1 MSNGS
6 LLNVI
11 DVGSHDGV
19 FMGLVSVSVVMP
31 ALNEQE
37 NIQAAIES
45 TFKAFERRNLD
56 GEIIAVN
63 DGSVDQT
70 GKIIE
75 DLMKVYPQLKMV
87 RHESAMGIGR
97 SFFDGVKAA
106 TKDVVVMFPGDNEN
120 NPDDALNFVSLLS
133 EVDIVVPFIQNIE
146 VRNKGRRILSST
158 YRFIINMSFG
168 INLNYTNGTVFYR
181 RTILEEIELVSSG
194 FFYQA
199 ELLIKLIRNGYLFAE
214 VPNFLYTRGSGKSKA
229 TTLKSLIR
237 VMKSYL
243 NLFYNVHFARGGGRS
258 LKAKDL
264 HQQSV
269 SYRKYQALK
278 ESNAH

>member
-1 MSNGS
+1 
-6 LLNVI
+6 
-11 DVGSHDGV
+11 
-19 FMGLVSVSVVMP
+19 MP
-31 ALNEQE
+31 ALNEEE

-45 TFKAFERRNLD
+45 TFKAFERRGLD

-75 DLMKVYPQLKMV
+75 DLMKIYPNKLKVV

-97 SFFDGVKAA
+97 SFFDGVKVA

-120 NPDDALNFVSLLS
+120 NPDDALNFISIMS
-133 EVDIVVPFIQNIE
+133 EVDIIVPFIQNIE
-146 VRNKGRRILSST
+146 VRNKSRRLLSST

-181 RTILEEIELVSSG
+181 RAILSEVELISSG

-214 VPNFLYTRGSGKSKA
+214 VPNFLFTRGSGKSKA

-243 NLFYNVHFARGGGRS
+243 KLFYNVHISSREGRS
-258 LKAKDL
+258 LAGKEL
-264 HQQSV
+264 HKQSV

-278 ESNAH
+278 ENF

>member
-1 MSNGS
+1 MS
-6 LLNVI
+6 
-11 DVGSHDGV
+11 
-19 FMGLVSVSVVMP
+19 LVSVSVVMP
-31 ALNEQE
+31 ALNEEE

-45 TFKAFERRNLD
+45 TFMAFERRKLD
-56 GEIIAVN
+56 GEIIVVN

-70 GKIIE
+70 GKIING
-75 DLMKVYPQLKMV
+75 LMQQYPNLKVVK
-87 RHESAMGIGR
+87 HEAAMGIGR
-97 SFFDGVKAA
+97 SFFDGVKVA

-120 NPDDALNFVSLLS
+120 NPDDALNFISIMS
-133 EVDIVVPFIQNIE
+133 EVDIIVPFIQNIE

-181 RTILEEIELVSSG
+181 RVILEEIDLMSSG

-229 TTLKSLIR
+229 TTIKSLIR
-237 VMKSYL
+237 VMKSYIK
-243 NLFYNVHFARGGGRS
+243 LFYNVHISSREGRA
-258 LKAKDL
+258 LAGKEL
-264 HQQSV
+264 HKQSV

-278 ESNAH
+278 ENY

>member
-1 MSNGS
+1 ME
-6 LLNVI
+6 VI
-11 DVGSHDGV
+11 DDGSQTGV
-19 FMGLVSVSVVMP
+19 FMSSVSVSVVMP
-31 ALNEQE
+31 ALNEEE

-45 TFKAFERRNLD
+45 TFKAFERRQLD

-70 GKIIE
+70 GKIIT
-75 DLMKVYPQLKMV
+75 DLMKIYPNLKV
-87 RHESAMGIGR
+87 VKHDQAMGIGR

-120 NPDDALNFVSLLS
+120 NPDDALNFISILS

-146 VRNKGRRILSST
+146 VRNKGRRLLSST

-181 RTILEEIELVSSG
+181 RAILSEVELISSG

-214 VPNFLYTRGSGKSKA
+214 VPNFLFTRGSGKSKA

-243 NLFYNVHFARGGGRS
+243 KLFHNIHFSTEGRS
-258 LKAKDL
+258 LPGKELNK
-264 HQQSV
+264 QSV

-278 ESNAH
+278 ESF